1 MPALFLPGENN
12 ERKEPKDIDA
22 VKLEELLNN
31 LKAEMNAAA
40 GRMEF
45 EKAAMIRDEI
55 IALQEEHLEL
65 GVLGQLSKALKT
77 GKEKGAAR
85 RRKTRTLM
93 APGQHGRK
101 PRL

>member
-1 MPALFLPGENN
+1 
-12 ERKEPKDIDA
+12 
-22 VKLEELLNN
+22 
-31 LKAEMNAAA
+31 MNAAA

-55 IALQEEHLEL
+55 IAIQEEHLEL
-65 GVLGQLSKALKT
+65 GVLGQLGKALKS

-93 APGQHGRK
+93 AHGQHGRK
-101 PRL
+101 PRI